1 MKVVIA
7 GAGAMGGRFGY
18 MLKKAGQQ
26 VILIDGWKEHVDA
39 INKNGLTFDIE
50 GKTEIIPFTT
60 YHSKEI
66 KEVEVA
72 DVIILFVKAMQLPEM
87 LTDLQSIIGE
97 ETRVICLLNGLGHI
111 DTIKKYVPNKNIF
124 VGVTMWT
131 AGLVGPGHIHLS
143 GDGGIELQNIEPSEN
158 ESGQQLVDIFNEAGL
173 KTKYSNDVLV
183 SIWKKAC
190 VNGVL
195 NGICAILDC
204 NLYQFGQIPSSH
216 DFVVKIVSEFAAVAK
231 AIRNVDIDQTAAIN
245 LIESAYDPDKQGKH
259 YPSMHQD
266 LVKNHR
272 LTEVDY
278 INGYVARK
286 GKEQG
291 IPVPYCELITI
302 LVHGKEKVL
311 GII

>member
-1 MKVVIA
+1 MKIVIA

-18 MLKKAGQQ
+18 MLKQAGQQ
-26 VILIDGWKEHVDA
+26 VILVDSWKEHID
-39 INKNGLTFDIE
+39 IISQNGLTVESD
-50 GKTEIIPFTT
+50 GKRESVPFTA
-60 YHSKEI
+60 YHTKQIAHLEI
-66 KEVEVA
+66 A
-72 DVIILFVKAMQLPEM
+72 DTIILFVKAMQLPEM
-87 LTDLQSIIGE
+87 LSDLQSIIGQN
-97 ETRVICLLNGLGHI
+97 TRVICLLNGLGHI
-111 DTIKKYVPNKNIF
+111 DTIKKYVSHKNIF
-124 VGVTMWT
+124 IGVTMWT
-131 AGLVGPGHIHLS
+131 AGLVSAGHIHLA
-143 GDGGIELQNIEPSEN
+143 GDGSIELQNITPSEN

-173 KTKYSNDVLV
+173 KARYSHDVLV

-204 NLYQFGQIPSSH
+204 NLYQFGQIPSHH
-216 DFVVKIVSEFAAVAK
+216 DFVAQVVSEFAAIAK
-231 AIRNVDIDQTAAIN
+231 SIDNVDIDQTAVIK
-245 LIESAYDPDKQGKH
+245 LIESTYDPEKQGMH

-278 INGYVARK
+278 INGYIARK

-291 IPVPYCELITI
+291 IPVPYCELITL